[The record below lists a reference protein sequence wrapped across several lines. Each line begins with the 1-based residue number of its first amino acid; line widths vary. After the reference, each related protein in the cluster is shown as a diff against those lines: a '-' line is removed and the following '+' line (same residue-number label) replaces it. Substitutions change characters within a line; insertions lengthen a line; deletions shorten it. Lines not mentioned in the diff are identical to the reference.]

1 MDDIIANIKIGKV
14 DPQIEAAAIAAGVII
29 PKSKNAAGAP
39 AGAGKPAGAGTPPG
53 AGGPIITGPKGQAHD
68 PTKVAQHITVGGYI
82 PPRIVKGLQE
92 SNFYLLP
99 GQDPNDPTAPPKKD
113 KKGNEQQKDKKQGGQ
128 DKKGGQSK
136 PATPAVPVGQK
147 AQRRDLGMD
156 RLYQRD
162 LAAMYERD
170 LADQLYQ
177 RDLYERDLADQLYE
191 RDLYEP
197 SLYERDLSNQGLF
210 ERDPEAMVTYDEIKG
225 LAKAVGRDPQAGQA
239 VYQALTM
246 DPNVEQVTEKLV
258 ADWLTDAD
266 MVKRE
271 AEAEAYESYLEAREA
286 EAEAEA
292 DAEADESYL
301 EARDAEP
308 EAEAEAEAEAAEMEE
323 LYMIDY

>member
-1 MDDIIANIKIGKV
+1 MIANIKIGKA
-14 DPQIEAAAIAAGVII
+14 DPAIVAAAMAQGII
-29 PKSKNAAGAP
+29 LQKPGSAAGA
-39 AGAGKPAGAGTPPG
+39 PAGAGTPPG
-53 AGGPIITGPKGQAHD
+53 AGGAIITGPKGQAHD
-68 PTKVAQHITVGGYI
+68 TTKVAQHILAGGYI
-82 PPRIVKGLQE
+82 PPRIVKALQE

-99 GQDPNDPTAPPKKD
+99 GQTPKNPTAPPKKD
-113 KKGNEQQKDKKQGGQ
+113 KKGNEQQKDKKQGAQ
-128 DKKGGQSK
+128 DKKAGQSK
-136 PATPAVPVGQK
+136 PATPAVPAGKK

-177 RDLYERDLADQLYE
+177 RDLYDQGLYE

-266 MVKRE
+266 MAKR
-271 AEAEAYESYLEAREA
+271 EAEAYESYLEARD
-286 EAEAEA
+286 AEAEA
-292 DAEADESYL
+292 DAEADAEAYESYL
-301 EARDAEP
+301 EARDANP
-308 EAEAEAEAEAAEMEE
+308 EADADAAEMEE

>member
-1 MDDIIANIKIGKV
+1 MIANIKIGKA
-14 DPQIEAAAIAAGVII
+14 DPTIVAAAMAQGII
-29 PKSKNAAGAP
+29 LQKPGSAAGA
-39 AGAGKPAGAGTPPG
+39 PAGAGTPPG
-53 AGGPIITGPKGQAHD
+53 AGGAIITGPKGQAHD
-68 PTKVAQHITVGGYI
+68 TTKVAQHILAGGYI
-82 PPRIVKGLQE
+82 PPRIVKALQE

-99 GQDPNDPTAPPKKD
+99 GQTPKNPTAPPKKD
-113 KKGNEQQKDKKQGGQ
+113 KKGNEQQKDKKQGAQ
-128 DKKGGQSK
+128 DKKAGQSK
-136 PATPAVPVGQK
+136 PATPAVPAGPK
-147 AQRRDLGMD
+147 ARRRDLGMD

-170 LADQLYQ
+170 LADELYQ
-177 RDLYERDLADQLYE
+177 RDLYDQGLYERDLYE

-225 LAKAVGRDPQAGQA
+225 LAKAVGRSPQAGQA

-266 MVKRE
+266 MAKR
-271 AEAEAYESYLEAREA
+271 EAEAYESYLEARDA
-286 EAEAEA
+286 EAEG
-292 DAEADESYL
+292 DESYL
-301 EARDAEP
+301 EARDADP
-308 EAEAEAEAEAAEMEE
+308 EAEAEADAAEMEE